1 MCYSI
6 RANDND
12 VCRDL
17 KLMVMIQYLIH
28 YLIYGSLC
36 QKFEYFGCILHVYL
50 NIVEMKGSINDLPI
64 C

>member
-12 VCRDL
+12 VCRVL
-17 KLMVMIQYLIH
+17 ESMVMIQYLID

-36 QKFEYFGCILHVYL
+36 
-50 NIVEMKGSINDLPI
+50 
-64 C
+64 